1 MSPAAA
7 KVEAAQIAQAHALY
21 CELTGQTLGLGFD
34 RERLWYEL
42 LRTGVTLPQVGQ
54 LLRYLQREIREGR
67 RNVGALKLSNFLQP
81 DRFEEDWAISRVAL
95 RPATAQTPPAPTGPA
110 DPREQERGRQ
120 RALELLRQFKTSLR

>member
-1 MSPAAA
+1 MNPTAA
-7 KVEAAQIAQAHALY
+7 KVEATQIVQAHALY
-21 CELTGQTLGLGFD
+21 CKITGQSLSLGFD

-81 DRFEEDWAISRVAL
+81 DRFEEDLAISRVAL
-95 RPATAQTPPAPTGPA
+95 RPAPSPSPPAPISRP
-110 DPREQERGRQ
+110 DPRHQEQGRQ
-120 RALELLRQFKTSLR
+120 RALELLRQFKTTLR